1 MSFLAKLRHLLYV
14 QEVVSHFKKVTYYV
28 KLPLVNTFWTDG
40 ILFKTSPVTQAKPSG
55 GRLLAAAAAKSME
68 AQKKEAGVK
77 PTYLLLKFLINMA
90 GWGKCLMI

>member
-1 MSFLAKLRHLLYV
+1 MLK
-14 QEVVSHFKKVTYYV
+14 
-28 KLPLVNTFWTDG
+28 LVNTSWTDG

-90 GWGKCLMI
+90 GRGNCLMI

>member
-28 KLPLVNTFWTDG
+28 KLVNTSWTDG

-55 GRLLAAAAAKSME
+55 GKLLAAAAAKSME

-90 GWGKCLMI
+90 GRGNCLMI